1 MEGLAAFFVE
11 STFIGLWI
19 FGKGRLSPKVHLGTI
34 WAVSLSTMVSAF
46 FILAANSWMQH
57 PVGYELDEQSGRAEL
72 TDIFAVLT
80 NSTLL
85 FAFPHTILAAVTTGG
100 MVVLGVSAY
109 GLLRGRHVD
118 AFGRSMRLVL
128 PAVCAAVL
136 VTMTI
141 GHFQGD
147 LMEDQQPMKMAA
159 AEALFETERGAGMSL
174 FATGDF
180 TRDPGATNRNLQIP
194 KLLSLIS
201 TLDPEGEVRG
211 INDIE
216 REYTQRFGPGEY
228 VPIVAVAY
236 WSWRAMIGSGTA
248 ILLLALT
255 GLWLMRRGRLES
267 ARRFNRIAVAA
278 AALPFI
284 ANSSGWIFTEMG
296 RQPWVVQGLMLT
308 EQGVSPTTSTGEVV
322 ISLTVYTLLYG
333 MLAAVAGWLFVRTAK
348 AGPKESAATDDPER
362 ADLTLAY

>member
-1 MEGLAAFFVE
+1 
-11 STFIGLWI
+11 
-19 FGKGRLSPKVHLGTI
+19 
-34 WAVSLSTMVSAF
+34 MVSAF

-57 PVGYELDEQSGRAEL
+57 PVGYEINEQTGRAEL

-118 AFGRSMRLVL
+118 AFAQSMRLVL

-136 VTMTI
+136 ITMTI

-159 AEALFETERGAGMSL
+159 AEALFETERGAGMSI

-180 TRDPGATNRNLQIP
+180 TRDPGRTDRNIQIP

-201 TLDPEGEVRG
+201 TLDPNGEVRG

-228 VPIVAVAY
+228 VPIVAVTY
-236 WSWRAMIGSGTA
+236 WSWRAMIGAGTA
-248 ILLLALT
+248 IFVLALV
-255 GLWLMRRGRLES
+255 GLWLMRFRRLES

-278 AALPFI
+278 AVLPFI
-284 ANSSGWIFTEMG
+284 ANTSGWIFTEMG
-296 RQPWVVQGLMLT
+296 RQPWVVQGLLFT
-308 EQGVSPTTSTGEVV
+308 EQGVSPTTSTAEVV

-333 MLAAVAGWLFVRTAK
+333 VLAAVAGWLFVRSAK
-348 AGPKESAATDDPER
+348 AGPKESVVTDDRER
-362 ADLTLAY
+362 PDLTLAY